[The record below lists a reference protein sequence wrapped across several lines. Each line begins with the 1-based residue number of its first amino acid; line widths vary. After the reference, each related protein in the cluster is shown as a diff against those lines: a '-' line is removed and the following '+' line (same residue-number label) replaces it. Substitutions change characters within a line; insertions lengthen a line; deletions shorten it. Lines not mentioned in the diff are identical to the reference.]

1 MGLRSEIRES
11 QPKTAAQ
18 IRQGGELE
26 FHAMLQIDPQKVCYL
41 IIKAREFDAKVPVV
55 EPDPGSNPS
64 DEDMRGVLEDYPD
77 DPVDVEIRTLVDSL
91 NEDEQI
97 DLVTLLW
104 LGRGDG
110 SKDEWSTIRNEATAA
125 RSDHT
130 ADYLLGT
137 PLLSDYLAEGLNK
150 LGYDCSDFETEHL

>member
-1 MGLRSEIRES
+1 
-11 QPKTAAQ
+11 
-18 IRQGGELE
+18 
-26 FHAMLQIDPQKVCYL
+26 MLQIDPRKVCYL
-41 IIKAREFDAKVPVV
+41 IIKAHEFDAKVEVV

-77 DPVDVEIRTLVDSL
+77 DPVDAEIRSLVDSL

-104 LGRGDG
+104 LGRADG
-110 SKDEWSTIRNEATAA
+110 SADEWSALRDEATAA
-125 RSDHT
+125 HSDHT

-137 PLLSDYLAEGLNK
+137 PLLGDYLAEGLNK
-150 LGYDCSDFETEHL
+150 LGYDCSELEIEHL

>member
-1 MGLRSEIRES
+1 
-11 QPKTAAQ
+11 
-18 IRQGGELE
+18 
-26 FHAMLQIDPQKVCYL
+26 MLQIDPQKVCYL

-77 DPVDVEIRTLVDSL
+77 DPVDAEIRTLVDSL

-97 DLVTLLW
+97 DLVALLW
-104 LGRGDG
+104 LGRTDRAA
-110 SKDEWSTIRNEATAA
+110 DEWSALREEAAAA
-125 RSDHT
+125 RSEHT

-137 PLLSDYLAEGLNK
+137 PLLSDYLSEGLNR
-150 LGYDCSDFETEHL
+150 LGYDCSDFEIEHL